1 MFAASRWMTCRTF
14 PRRLLRLP
22 RCCLLPLPGLK
33 STFPWSLGQAC
44 SAKRRS
50 QWKTTRP
57 CRWSHLVCTSI
68 GPGLFSHRTMCQPVI
83 LREYRIDSGKFSC
96 THFWLHLA
104 RLTDEKFRQKG
115 RGCAIV
121 HNFTKKCNSQSK
133 SYNNVVLLS
142 YICLICQAVFTSPG
156 QYLVLERSQF

>member
-22 RCCLLPLPGLK
+22 RCCLPPLPGLK

-83 LREYRIDSGKFSC
+83 WENVELIWAKKVILGTKFKRCVQHHELRASDCYFLGGFVRSNLSKP
-96 THFWLHLA
+96 
-104 RLTDEKFRQKG
+104 
-115 RGCAIV
+115 CAIL
-121 HNFTKKCNSQSK
+121 NITFLIPCGQFLRKWMTKSALNL
-133 SYNNVVLLS
+133 N
-142 YICLICQAVFTSPG
+142 
-156 QYLVLERSQF
+156 